1 MTCQWKNVTHWP
13 GMKNCALRW
22 FDEVGISP
30 STMSSFSQL
39 GPLRWAK
46 PMVKISP
53 SWAPRRRRGATFY
66 FAKLVYNSWLT
77 WFMDVCGMFYHVS
90 YLSLRYLGGEQKQLR
105 YNMIKLGRHRN
116 QHVWF
121 LIVRRNGKHFRLELV
136 FLWSPW
142 FDFTTDLRIL
152 GNCQCPS
159 KHQWFDL

>member
-1 MTCQWKNVTHWP
+1 MSPTDQAWKTVP
-13 GMKNCALRW
+13 CDDLLR
-22 FDEVGISP
+22 
-30 STMSSFSQL
+30 L
-39 GPLRWAK
+39 GFLLLPCPHSASLVHSDGRNK